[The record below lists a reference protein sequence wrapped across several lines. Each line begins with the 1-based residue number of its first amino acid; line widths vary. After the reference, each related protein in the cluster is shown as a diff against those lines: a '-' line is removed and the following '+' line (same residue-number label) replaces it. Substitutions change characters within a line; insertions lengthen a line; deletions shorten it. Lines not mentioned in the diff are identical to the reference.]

1 MKWKAH
7 TRTAEKVLEVF
18 GAMHFDKYEK
28 DLINGVISPDNEDE
42 KNHYSGREQTAV
54 DYLIR
59 AREKRLKYDTAG
71 CFFQLGVAFHYIQDM
86 WTGIGPDYDDHRLYL
101 DLINRCSILDI
112 HESLERYYP
121 VKRQRVLDQFRSL
134 EKRLD
139 KPVESVEEMKELV
152 LMRRP
157 YENSAFLDLNLS
169 FRVCYR
175 VAEMVL
181 KTMFNVSLQESLDL
195 LQNEY
200 VEKIKDR
207 EMEEIKSIEELEVK
221 VEELGLDDSTVNRL
235 NRWNLEKKL
244 DSARKS
250 FEARKHLELLVQE
263 FNSKV
268 NQLCKPH
275 EKWYN
280 IDKPALNLDKILSP
294 NVKIEPIGVEDED
307 EMLQVPLE
315 ID

>member
-42 KNHYSGREQTAV
+42 KNHYIGREQTAV

-71 CFFQLGVAFHYIQDM
+71 CFFQLGVAFHYIQDL

-101 DLINRCSILDI
+101 DLINRCDILDI
-112 HESLERYYP
+112 HESLERFYP
-121 VKRQRVLDQFRSL
+121 VKRQRILDQYRSL
-134 EKRLD
+134 EKRLG
-139 KPVESVEEMKELV
+139 KPVESVEEMKDLV

-169 FRVCYR
+169 FRVCHR

-195 LQNEY
+195 LHKEY
-200 VEKIKDR
+200 IEKIKNR
-207 EMEEIKSIEELEVK
+207 EMEEIKSIEKLEAK
-221 VEELGLDDSTVNRL
+221 VEELALDDSTVNRL
-235 NRWNLEKKL
+235 NKWNLEKKL

-250 FEARKHLELLVQE
+250 YEAKKHLDLLVQE
-263 FNSKV
+263 FNTKV
-268 NQLCKPH
+268 NQLCKTH

-280 IDKPALNLDKILSP
+280 IDKPELNLNKIISP
-294 NVKIEPIGVEDED
+294 SVKIEPINDVVEDES
-307 EMLQVPLE
+307 LQISLE

>member
-101 DLINRCSILDI
+101 DLINRCNILDI

-244 DSARKS
+244 DSVRKS